1 MEMVVVAVDRW
12 SSHEG
17 MYISIIEMVHVSH
30 SVDRWSLYTGT
41 YIRMLASLRRSM
53 GYPKVVTMDTCPL
66 CTYVRTV
73 VKWSLWTGVPYVLY
87 SENSLQE
94 IHYNHFHSH
103 SRTYTGSHEF
113 LFTVDRIITVR
124 DFFTTSFTVCVCTR
138 VPHLCIRSLKSSMV
152 RYLDMYSTV
161 HVCTCVPHL
170 CIRHSTVSGTQLLF
184 VFILFVHVL
193 TVRTVYGKI

>member
-73 VKWSLWTGVPYVLY
+73 VKWSLWTGVTSAHTY
-87 SENSLQE
+87 SSKVVTMDRCPLC
-94 IHYNHFHSH
+94 
-103 SRTYTGSHEF
+103 TY
-113 LFTVDRIITVR
+113 
-124 DFFTTSFTVCVCTR
+124 
-138 VPHLCIRSLKSSMV
+138 
-152 RYLDMYSTV
+152 
-161 HVCTCVPHL
+161 
-170 CIRHSTVSGTQLLF
+170 
-184 VFILFVHVL
+184 
-193 TVRTVYGKI
+193 VRTVVKWSLWTGVTSAHTYSSKVVTMDWCPICTVQ